1 MFNEFFGFII
11 LFVLYMYICFFFVIV
26 LNFRCKSLFLIVLSF
41 DEVKLIV
48 ILNKYG
54 MFGYCYYFD
63 VKVKLYKKLNDKL
76 MIKISGKLLFKLYCM
91 FFI

>member
-1 MFNEFFGFII
+1 MFNEFFGFIK
-11 LFVLYMYICFFFVIV
+11 LFVFYMYICFFFVIC
-26 LNFRCKSLFLIVLSF
+26 FEFDLIVLSF

-48 ILNKYG
+48 ILNKYW

-63 VKVKLYKKLNDKL
+63 VKVKLFKKLNDKL

-91 FFI
+91 FFR